1 MGAHGVREIL
11 DPLKLKLWVVDCECL
26 KWVLEI
32 GFLSF
37 GWVASILNTCN
48 TSTHSSPRGR
58 ILHLLLLKTSQLYSR
73 SDKDLVSYQQ

>member
-1 MGAHGVREIL
+1 MGAHGVRERIL

-37 GWVASILNTCN
+37 GWVASILN
-48 TSTHSSPRGR
+48 GR
-58 ILHLLLLKTSQLYSR
+58 ALILAPGKEFYIC
-73 SDKDLVSYQQ
+73 YY